1 MRAEG
6 AIVCIDGIDGSGK
19 TTHSLALVRYLRAK
33 GLKAIYLKP
42 LYLGFK
48 EGAGKRRGRGSLLS
62 RLHRLK
68 GVLSHRSGPS
78 SLLVKGLLTIAVV
91 LYAFFVRALVL
102 ARYRRSGYII
112 ICDRYFYYW
121 AFVIWGTSALKVVRS
136 LPRPD
141 RCVIL
146 NLPLTSVIKSR
157 IHEEHDRLL
166 PLSYYALLHKCYLLL
181 GKLFGFPLINTA
193 KDLSEVRRDILRVLG
208 V

>member
-48 EGAGKRRGRGSLLS
+48 EGASKRGSRGSLLL
-62 RLHRLK
+62 RLHKLK
-68 GVLSHRSGPS
+68 GVLSRRSGPS

-91 LYAFFVRALVL
+91 IYAFFVRTLVL
-102 ARYRRSGYII
+102 ARYKRSGYII
-112 ICDRYFYYW
+112 VCDRYFYYW
-121 AFVIWGTSALKVVRS
+121 TFVIWGTSALKVVRA

-141 RCVIL
+141 KYIIL
-146 NLPLTSVIKSR
+146 NPPLASVIKSR
-157 IHEEHDRLL
+157 IHEEQDRLL
-166 PLSYYALLHKCYLLL
+166 PLSYYTLLHKCYLLL
-181 GKLFGFPLINTA
+181 GRLFNYPLVDTV
-193 KDLSEVRRDILRVLG
+193 KDLNEVRRDILRILG